1 MLHDEAFFL
10 QNIWQYGKNTYL
22 CTRDKQV
29 RQWVKGGDS
38 YVMGGPYLL
47 LALRYERGNWLT
59 YTGKNRTITINLH
72 IKQRE
77 NGQNKI
83 RHSWRRRRRSYRGS
97 PNEEAL
103 RRSRDCPF

>member
-47 LALRYERGNWLT
+47 LALRYERGN
-59 YTGKNRTITINLH
+59 
-72 IKQRE
+72 
-77 NGQNKI
+77 
-83 RHSWRRRRRSYRGS
+83 
-97 PNEEAL
+97 
-103 RRSRDCPF
+103 